1 MKKENTPYNC
11 CPCSLPLTCLPA
23 ARRRIV
29 QPMLES
35 VCQKPRR
42 KYQKRGM
49 SDSPP
54 QPTAAALMPPMNLPP
69 SLPPNMPPHLPA
81 ILSVQDLQKQL
92 AEKELSGMEEK
103 VDRDEFSYKEPQHV

>member
-1 MKKENTPYNC
+1 
-11 CPCSLPLTCLPA
+11 
-23 ARRRIV
+23 
-29 QPMLES
+29 
-35 VCQKPRR
+35 
-42 KYQKRGM
+42 
-49 SDSPP
+49 
-54 QPTAAALMPPMNLPP
+54 MNLPP